1 MTLKATGDHPAP
13 RSTLCILTRIQPFLI
28 ANLKVKEDFETAVE

>member
-13 RSTLCILTRIQPFLI
+13 RSTLCILTKIQPFLI
-28 ANLKVKEDFETAVE
+28 TNLRVKEDFETVVE